1 MRRYLTKTHNDK
13 EIRELELKVDQFFGV
28 LAAIKWVDA
37 LMRSTDL
44 IYEIRFLLRV
54 HKWDEGH
61 WKHKHLSAM
70 IRQIESEVAKEEK
83 ERANVKPVHTP
94 PPPKTNNGH
103 IWAYFIFGISALVV
117 TSMAFVTENKE
128 NLKLMENQGYHLDSN
143 GDCYYRDYSDGGKK
157 VYPGPDVCK
166 RFFQ

>member
-1 MRRYLTKTHNDK
+1 MRRYLTKTHSDK

-28 LAAIKWVDA
+28 LSEIRWVDA

-54 HKWDEGH
+54 HKWDEEH

-83 ERANVKPVHTP
+83 ERAKVKPLHTP
-94 PPPKTNNGH
+94 PPKKTSRIQRDLEIAAGIGVIGAAIAMAWVQYPPQADYRH
-103 IWAYFIFGISALVV
+103 PCKDVDPPAWCAEAYPR
-117 TSMAFVTENKE
+117 
-128 NLKLMENQGYHLDSN
+128 GY
-143 GDCYYRDYSDGGKK
+143 RK
-157 VYPGPDVCK
+157 
-166 RFFQ
+166 